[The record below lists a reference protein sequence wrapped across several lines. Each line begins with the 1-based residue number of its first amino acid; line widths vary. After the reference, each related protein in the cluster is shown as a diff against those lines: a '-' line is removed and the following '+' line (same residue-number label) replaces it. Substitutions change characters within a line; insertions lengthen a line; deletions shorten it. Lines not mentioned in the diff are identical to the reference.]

1 MTGFMKYPMSKSWL
15 ILLLIGATAAAAPA
29 PRLPESPFPVS
40 SQPSSIRLLNLTGTS
55 FDYRVM
61 ALSAVGVV
69 AQVQPPDSPRSRGFG
84 LRGCDVRR

>member
-1 MTGFMKYPMSKSWL
+1 MSHAWL
-15 ILLLIGATAAAAPA
+15 LLLLIGATAAAAPA

-40 SQPSSIRLLNLTGTS
+40 SQPSSIHLLNLTGMS

-69 AQVQPPDSPRSRGFG
+69 AQVHTPDSPRSRGFG
-84 LRGCDVRR
+84 LGLGVCDVRR